1 MKATDH
7 LQSPFTLASCYF
19 LRASPTKPSG
29 APSSYFRGSKRKKV
43 SPTTPSTHPRRMREP
58 SSSQG
63 DLPHV
68 GERNNS
74 LICGL
79 SQLPALPRRHGDLP
93 PDSAYGEYIG
103 GNITDVGCH
112 KQGRSVPP

>member
-93 PDSAYGEYIG
+93 PG
-103 GNITDVGCH
+103 TC
-112 KQGRSVPP
+112 K